1 MHKRNKHNAACTSG
15 QEQTK
20 GMASEISWIRLD
32 SQYFEQNS
40 SVPIGVPANSIPSDL
55 IIISVGSCNRHN
67 SMSTIEGG
75 MYMLDFCMLIESP
88 HSDREWLNLFQ
99 SPKSEKAAGST
110 MKLISSWKA
119 IMQPNDTP
127 EEGFKILLRFLII
140 GAWIPILKRADPRVS
155 PCFTPSSLL
164 IDVKVPSIDFVHSL
178 LKFPYRQLTQGR
190 RCGKFCRISWKIVLR
205 SKELKAFFKSTLN
218 RTNEGLSLRVCCII
232 CEIDSRPQ
240 LDRPN
245 WKGSR

>member
-110 MKLISSWKA
+110 MKLISSCQGNYA
-119 IMQPNDTP
+119 T
-127 EEGFKILLRFLII
+127 ERY
-140 GAWIPILKRADPRVS
+140 PRGRIQN
-155 PCFTPSSLL
+155 L
-164 IDVKVPSIDFVHSL
+164 VKVFDNRCMN
-178 LKFPYRQLTQGR
+178 PYI
-190 RCGKFCRISWKIVLR
+190 KESW
-205 SKELKAFFKSTLN
+205 S
-218 RTNEGLSLRVCCII
+218 
-232 CEIDSRPQ
+232 
-240 LDRPN
+240 
-245 WKGSR
+245 